1 VVSSNP
7 DPVVLRTK
15 LSLREGVVDW
25 MAGDGDGAENVGVVV
40 PEETAESPELAGVEG
55 GGSGP
60 DGESAK
66 VDHGRGRSG
75 DR

>member
-1 VVSSNP
+1 MV
-7 DPVVLRTK
+7 
-15 LSLREGVVDW
+15 GW
-25 MAGDGDGAENVGVVV
+25 MAGDGDGAGGVGVGVVV

-66 VDHGRGRSG
+66 VDHGR
-75 DR
+75 